1 MTDYDTALEALKAST
16 EEMVS
21 ANQIAPILHMNPGVI
36 VKYAKD
42 GTWNQDT
49 LGKFVIS
56 GDRVKFF
63 RRDFLQKC
71 GFLEPEPEEKSTEM
85 LILEQLIGINEGVTM
100 ICQMLTLM
108 MKPYQLDVLNE
119 IIKEKTAGAATP
131 TVSGKDCQ
139 HEQS

>member
-71 GFLEPEPEEKSTEM
+71 GFLQPDPEKPTQEDMFWKIWE
-85 LILEQLIGINEGVTM
+85 LLADIRILVKAIAN
-100 ICQMLTLM
+100 
-108 MKPYQLDVLNE
+108 D
-119 IIKEKTAGAATP
+119 KTAGAATP

>member
-1 MTDYDTALEALKAST
+1 MTEYDTALEALKAST

-71 GFLEPEPEEKSTEM
+71 GFLEPEPEEKSTET
-85 LILEQLIGINEGVTM
+85 LILEQLGGGGHLTM
-100 ICQMLTLM
+100 
-108 MKPYQLDVLNE
+108 
-119 IIKEKTAGAATP
+119 AGAQVRGK
-131 TVSGKDCQ
+131 TVAEAMELLRGCIRSGEMTENIQTDPQ
-139 HEQS
+139 GGN